1 MSPQIST
8 APLLKGQR
16 YLFYKKIPN
25 RNITL
30 FRANYIDILGGN
42 TLRITK
48 RQYLSSST
56 YDNSQLITMPLEW
69 IIKVES
75 LNETLAETIIP
86 DDILLE
92 IDNFF

>member
-1 MSPQIST
+1 M
-8 APLLKGQR
+8 
-16 YLFYKKIPN
+16 PN
-25 RNITL
+25 DDTTL
-30 FRANYIDILGGN
+30 FRANFIDIMGD

-56 YDNSQLITMPLEW
+56 YEKSVLITMPIEW
-69 IIKVES
+69 IVKIES

>member
-1 MSPQIST
+1 MSHLLST
-8 APLLKGQR
+8 APLLKGKR
-16 YLFYKKIPN
+16 YLFYKKMPN
-25 RNITL
+25 DDTTL
-30 FRANYIDILGGN
+30 FRANFIDIMGD

-56 YDNSQLITMPLEW
+56 YEKSVLITMPIEW
-69 IIKVES
+69 IVKIES